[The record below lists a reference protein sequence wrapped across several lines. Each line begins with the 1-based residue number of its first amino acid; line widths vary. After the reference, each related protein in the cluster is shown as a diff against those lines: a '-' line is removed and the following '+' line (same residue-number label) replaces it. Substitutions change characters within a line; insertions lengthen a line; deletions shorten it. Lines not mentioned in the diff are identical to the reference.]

1 MGKQRVEWIDVA
13 KAMLITCVILTHLPA
28 FAHQNGIR
36 CFDWMEALRP
46 WFNPY
51 FMPAFFIITGYCSS
65 MDGGFKTLAIKNF
78 KLLMIPNIIVSIGIP
93 LSSMLLSRQTD
104 LTVYATAICDSFLL
118 NGGFWFLTSLFFGK
132 LILWIICRV
141 TERIVYQILTCLG
154 ILVVG
159 VACHDIGVGNFWFW
173 QNTLIAVFFLGLGLA
188 ARQFRPIESYSIST
202 MGGVI

>member
-28 FAHQNGIR
+28 FAHQNGIS

-104 LTVYATAICDSFLL
+104 PTVYVTMMCDSFLL
-118 NGGFWFLTSLFFGK
+118 NGGFWFLSSLFFGK
-132 LILWIICRV
+132 LILWAICHV
-141 TERIVYQILTCLG
+141 ADSSIYKIVACLG
-154 ILVVG
+154 ILIIG
-159 VACHDIGVGNFWFW
+159 VACHDIGIDNFWYW
-173 QNTLIAVFFLGLGLA
+173 QNTLTAVFFLGLGHV
-188 ARQFRPIESYSIST
+188 ARQLRPFEMCALPIT
-202 MGGVI
+202 GGVN